1 MSLYKNHGVM
11 DDGIKRSH
19 PFSLVA
25 EDFDLCTFLC
35 SASTGAEREREM
47 VVESVGRL
55 PVIQHDPPLKS

>member
-35 SASTGAEREREM
+35 SASTGAERERERD
-47 VVESVGRL
+47 GG
-55 PVIQHDPPLKS
+55 